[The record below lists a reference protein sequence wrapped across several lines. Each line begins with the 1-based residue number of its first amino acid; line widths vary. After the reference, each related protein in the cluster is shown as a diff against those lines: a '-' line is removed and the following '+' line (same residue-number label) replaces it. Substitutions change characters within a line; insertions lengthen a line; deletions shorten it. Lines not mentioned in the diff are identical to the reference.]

1 MNNGVTVSIKN
12 FQIIESATLN
22 FEKGLNCIIG
32 PSNNG
37 KSAIFRAIKSLIYN
51 EPGTDRI
58 RKGANSYA
66 VGMQI
71 NNNIILFQK
80 GLKESLY
87 KINGV
92 VYEKPGRT
100 QLEEVANATG
110 IKELNLNGKNEQ
122 LNFWY
127 QMEKPFLLDRSETDL
142 FRFIVDSGKD
152 NRTTLALKDMVSDK
166 QAKGTELNLL
176 EGRIAQLDADLESY
190 TRQLDNSEYKL
201 SVCNKIIEFGPLIGR
216 LNEMTRL
223 IGIIKECREQMS
235 KVNSE
240 IELYNRVLGSLHNS
254 FGLLEESMAKTKV
267 YETILNNIE
276 DYGSR
281 LNSIN
286 TELDAVDRYLNSK
299 YADKIERVLKLELV
313 YLRLSGLRKEI
324 VNLDNQI
331 ERYNQYKGIDESIIK
346 KLVDMDMLITKF
358 KLMKNSY
365 NNIEADLNNYTTEL
379 EMTRE
384 ELKSFKVCPLCN
396 RPL

>member
-71 NNNIILFQK
+71 NNNIVLFQK

-92 VYEKPGRT
+92 VYEKPGRV
-100 QLEEVANATG
+100 QLEEVAEATG

-190 TRQLDNSEYKL
+190 ARQLDNSEYKL

-223 IGIIKECREQMS
+223 IGIIKECKEQMS
-235 KVNSE
+235 RVNSE
-240 IELYNRVLGSLHNS
+240 LELYNRVLESLHNS

-286 TELDAVDRYLNSK
+286 TELDAVDKYLNSR

-331 ERYNQYKGIDESIIK
+331 ERYNQYKGIDESVIK

-379 EMTRE
+379 EKTRE